1 MINRDCA
8 YDLRKAYYQALS
20 GITYNGQAVGVYD
33 EIVPSEAL
41 YPVIILGNQLSRGE
55 RSKDTF
61 MRDTTIEVS
70 VIQRYTSEEGGKK
83 EVNDISN
90 LAIARII
97 TSNST
102 YGISQYLTTWQVI
115 NCEYQTNSLI
125 LQLPTGWQVEESI
138 IFSQLLNQLN

>member
-1 MINRDCA
+1 MINKNCD

-20 GITYNGQAVGVYD
+20 GIIYNSQTVNVYD
-33 EIVPSEAL
+33 EIVPSDAI
-41 YPVIILGNQLSRGE
+41 YPVIVLGNQMSRGE
-55 RSKDTF
+55 RSKDNF
-61 MRDTTIEVS
+61 MRDANIEVNI
-70 VIQRYTSEEGGKK
+70 IQRYTSDEGGKK

-90 LAIARII
+90 LIIARII
-97 TSNST
+97 TSNNT
-102 YGISQYLTTWQVI
+102 YGFSQYLSSWQVI